1 MALAAL
7 TAPVRAAAAVRGD
20 DDDGVRLPAVM
31 YHHISADPAR
41 SNDYVITPA
50 DFEADLR
57 WLRDN
62 GYESV
67 SVSELLAW
75 ERGEAE
81 LPAKSVLI
89 TFDDAQLSFMLYAL
103 PLLERY
109 DMCAVVAVVGAYAD
123 EYSANGDTNP
133 AYAYMTWQD
142 VAAAAET
149 GRVEIA
155 SHTQDMHSIGRG
167 RAGCRINPGEG
178 AAEYKRV
185 LNADLA
191 AVEASIARATGAK
204 PHIFAYP
211 YGFDCAEAAEVLAGR
226 GYDAAFTCAERV
238 NVLRRD
244 AGELMAIARFNRAS
258 GRPVSSMPL

>member
-7 TAPVRAAAAVRGD
+7 TAPVRAAAVRGD
-20 DDDGVRLPAVM
+20 DESVRLPAVM
-31 YHHISADPAR
+31 YHHISADAAR

-57 WLRDN
+57 WLSDN

-75 ERGEAE
+75 ERGEGE
-81 LPAKSVLI
+81 LPEKPVLF

-103 PLLERY
+103 PLLEKY

-123 EYSANGDTNP
+123 EYSENGDTNP
-133 AYAYMTWQD
+133 AYAYMTWSD
-142 VAAAAET
+142 VAAAAAS
-149 GRVEIA
+149 GYVEIA
-155 SHTQDMHSIGRG
+155 SHTQDMHSTGRS
-167 RAGCRINPGEG
+167 REGCRINPGEG
-178 AAEYKRV
+178 AAEYKRA

-211 YGFDCAEAAEVLAGR
+211 YGFDCAEAAEVLAER

-258 GRPVSSMPL
+258 SRPVSSMPL